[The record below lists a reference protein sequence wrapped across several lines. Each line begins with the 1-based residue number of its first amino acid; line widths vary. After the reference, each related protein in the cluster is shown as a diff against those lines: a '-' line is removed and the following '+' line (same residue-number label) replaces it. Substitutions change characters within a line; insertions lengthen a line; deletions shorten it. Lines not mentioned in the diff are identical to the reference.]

1 MTTLPT
7 RVGPTLATWALVV
20 GGVAFFLGL
29 FPVIG
34 IVVGLS
40 AIALGVLA
48 LIKGQTPWMAIV
60 AIVLGALAGI
70 TSVVTT
76 ANIEA
81 IMAAGREAR
90 VDSAAATP
98 IPVASP
104 SPSSTRATAP
114 TPVASE
120 TPPAPSPSIP
130 KPRPRPTPTPTPTA
144 TATASPRDYEC
155 GSKPARPSGRFLCDA
170 DFGADWPLTVPDGIV
185 YCEVGFGPPY
195 PITFEAP
202 DGTTYAVNGTA
213 MDVTDLPK
221 IDQIWADN
229 PGISGSKINIEPII
243 SAGLGL
249 CEG

>member
-20 GGVAFFLGL
+20 GVVAFFIGL
-29 FPVIG
+29 FPFVG
-34 IVVGLS
+34 IAAGLS

-48 LIKGQTPWMAIV
+48 LIKRQTSWMAII
-60 AIVLGALAGI
+60 AIVLGAVAGL
-70 TSVVTT
+70 TSAVTT
-76 ANIEA
+76 ANIDA
-81 IMAAGREAR
+81 IMAAGREGR
-90 VDSAAATP
+90 LDNAAATP
-98 IPVASP
+98 VPVASSAP
-104 SPSSTRATAP
+104 STQVSTPTPAASKTPPVSSPST
-114 TPVASE
+114 
-120 TPPAPSPSIP
+120 
-130 KPRPRPTPTPTPTA
+130 PRPTPTSTPTA

-155 GSKPARPSGRFLCDA
+155 GSKPAIPSGRFLCDI

-213 MDVTDLPK
+213 MDITDLPK

-229 PGISGSKINIEPII
+229 PVISGSKINIEPII
-243 SAGLGL
+243 SAGLDL